1 MMPEESLEK
10 VESAVQLSEIPE
22 NLAKINANLV
32 KIHGQLKESN
42 SGKLRENLRLAVT
55 IVLFTVPLSL
65 MVSLMSEFLSQRY
78 LSNIGDG
85 SSLSALFSFLLI
97 IFIIIIVYI
106 TIKVA
111 NPLYQLH
118 NDEEIKEL
126 LRALNQESKKSK

>member
-1 MMPEESLEK
+1 MPEESLEK
-10 VESAVQLSEIPE
+10 VESEVQLSEIPE
-22 NLAKINANLV
+22 TLAKINANLV

-85 SSLSALFSFLLI
+85 
-97 IFIIIIVYI
+97 
-106 TIKVA
+106 
-111 NPLYQLH
+111 
-118 NDEEIKEL
+118 
-126 LRALNQESKKSK
+126 

>member
-1 MMPEESLEK
+1 MPEESLEK

-118 NDEEIKEL
+118 NDKEIKEL

>member
-1 MMPEESLEK
+1 MPDEKLETIGS
-10 VESAVQLSEIPE
+10 EDQLLEIPE
-22 NLAKINANLV
+22 TLVKINANLV

-65 MVSLMSEFLSQRY
+65 MVSLMSSFLSQRY
-78 LSNIGDG
+78 LDNIGDG
-85 SSLSALFSFLLI
+85 SSLSTLFTFLLI
-97 IFIIIIVYI
+97 LFTIVIVYI
-106 TIKVA
+106 TLTVA

>member
-1 MMPEESLEK
+1 MPEESLEK
-10 VESAVQLSEIPE
+10 VESEVQLSEIPE
-22 NLAKINANLV
+22 TLAKINANLV

-118 NDEEIKEL
+118 NDKEIKEL

>member
-1 MMPEESLEK
+1 MPEESLEK
-10 VESAVQLSEIPE
+10 VESEVQLSEIPE
-22 NLAKINANLV
+22 TLAKINANLV

-85 SSLSALFSFLLI
+85 SSLSAFFSFLLI
-97 IFIIIIVYI
+97 LFIIIIVYV

-118 NDEEIKEL
+118 NDKEIKEL

>member
-1 MMPEESLEK
+1 MPDEKLEK
-10 VESAVQLSEIPE
+10 VGSEVQLSEIPE
-22 NLAKINANLV
+22 TLAKINANLV